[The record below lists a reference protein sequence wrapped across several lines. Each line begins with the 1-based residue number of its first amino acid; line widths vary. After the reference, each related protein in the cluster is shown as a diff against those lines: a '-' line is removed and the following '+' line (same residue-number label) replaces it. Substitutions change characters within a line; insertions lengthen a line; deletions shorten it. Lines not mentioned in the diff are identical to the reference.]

1 MDKKDAFGLGICL
14 SATEKQIGDPCEV
27 GSITTTDWGQDKY
40 TRTSIVSSATNDQ
53 VCSPQS
59 AQAGASTGGFL
70 NGSIRTKSCEGLS
83 PEAVCGPLPAARS
96 GFNACLTQKTFTSC
110 VREFATGVGLR
121 GCDFKNPCR
130 DDYICSE
137 SFDSKRGACVPPY
150 FLFQFRVDGHP
161 L

>member
-1 MDKKDAFGLGICL
+1 MKYGKRLFDSSYLFNAKARFVLVGVINRMDRAYKSPETCG
-14 SATEKQIGDPCEV
+14 E
-27 GSITTTDWGQDKY
+27 
-40 TRTSIVSSATNDQ
+40 TRR

-59 AQAGASTGGFL
+59 GTAGSSTGGFL
-70 NGSIRTKSCEGLS
+70 NGSIRTKTCDGLS
-83 PEAVCGPLPAARS
+83 PEAVCGPLPAAKS
-96 GFNACLTQKTFTSC
+96 GFNMCLTQKSFAAC
-110 VREFATGVGLR
+110 IKEYATGAGLR

-137 SFDSKRGACVPPY
+137 SFDNTRGACVPPY